1 MTYIQTLVTGP
12 SIAKLTSASQGLAHA
27 WAVTA
32 FSQKNQKNRNNLALL
47 VK

>member
-1 MTYIQTLVTGP
+1 MTYVQALVTGP
-12 SIAKLTSASQGLAHA
+12 SIARLTSASQGLAHA

-32 FSQKNQKNRNNLALL
+32 FSRKKQKDRNNLALL